1 MKQKIDKERIKKAVR
16 EIILA
21 LGLNPDSEN
30 LKDTPRR
37 DADMYEEIFS
47 GIGKDPAK
55 LIKKFRTEVYD
66 EIIMVKDIPLY
77 SMCEHHLVP
86 FIGKAHIGYIPKNG
100 VFTGLSKIARVVDI
114 ISKKP
119 QVQERLTQEIADV
132 LMKSLKPMGVIVVVE
147 AEHLCMSMRGIKKPG
162 SLTVT
167 SALRGVFRQR
177 EDTRIEALNLIF
189 GTKKS

>member
-1 MKQKIDKERIKKAVR
+1 MNQKIDKERIKKAVK

-21 LGLNPDSEN
+21 LGLNPDAEN

-37 DADMYEEIFS
+37 VADMYEEIFS
-47 GIGKDPAK
+47 GIGKDPSN
-55 LIKKFRTEVYD
+55 LIKKFKTEVYD

-77 SMCEHHLVP
+77 SMCEHHFVP
-86 FIGKAHIGYIPKNG
+86 FIGKAHIGYIPKDG

-114 ISKKP
+114 ISRRP

-147 AEHLCMSMRGIKKPG
+147 AEHLCMSMRGVKKPG

-177 EDTRIEALNLIF
+177 EDTRLEALNLIF
-189 GTKKS
+189 GTKKI